1 MCQGDTYWPFGLTLQ
16 KVNFS
21 GYKENY
27 FNVADSH
34 KNSFK
39 IFQNN
44 RMMQYSN
51 FAVKQQI

>member
-21 GYKENY
+21 DYKENY

-44 RMMQYSN
+44 RMMQYSY